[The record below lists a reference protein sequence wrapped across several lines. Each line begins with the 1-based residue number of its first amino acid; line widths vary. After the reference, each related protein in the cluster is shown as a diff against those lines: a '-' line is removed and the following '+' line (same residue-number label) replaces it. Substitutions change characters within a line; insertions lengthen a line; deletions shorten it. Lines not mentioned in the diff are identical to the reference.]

1 VYIRLVYKHQYLLRS
16 SALGRKQKRKMEI
29 TANKSRAHINVLPV
43 FAADITIL
51 YSHTHTHTLV
61 NVVNKLLCFSVLFFF
76 CGGGSVGGFLIS
88 YKVHWRNCCRMRRT
102 LKRINWISYIYIY
115 VEPIKYF
122 LGNWLQSLSTAG

>member
-1 VYIRLVYKHQYLLRS
+1 MRTYIGIYTPFTDVYVYIRLVYKQYLLRS

-76 CGGGSVGGFLIS
+76 VGEGVWVGF
-88 YKVHWRNCCRMRRT
+88 
-102 LKRINWISYIYIY
+102 
-115 VEPIKYF
+115 
-122 LGNWLQSLSTAG
+122 